1 MSSVFKERLIAQLL
15 DVFVWPGASII
26 ISELPIVLELAL
38 EDDNKADGDEPGG
51 HEPGDG
57 ELLAHDAGVSVH
69 GEGLKPFNGHSE
81 DREEARDHRDH
92 KEAVDKGVLVAG
104 DIKDWRKGEDPVE
117 EEAEGEEDR
126 GEDVRVGEEP
136 VSHGLVDELGDE
148 DDGGDDT
155 RHEADGA
162 DNNVEVCEIHVRTG
176 PKEADEE
183 SQDED
188 PDTDYEVNCDHT
200 HGPETI
206 LTLVPRCL

>member
-1 MSSVFKERLIAQLL
+1 M
-15 DVFVWPGASII
+15 
-26 ISELPIVLELAL
+26 
-38 EDDNKADGDEPGG
+38 
-51 HEPGDG
+51 
-57 ELLAHDAGVSVH
+57 
-69 GEGLKPFNGHSE
+69 
-81 DREEARDHRDH
+81 
-92 KEAVDKGVLVAG
+92 
-104 DIKDWRKGEDPVE
+104 
-117 EEAEGEEDR
+117 
-126 GEDVRVGEEP
+126 
-136 VSHGLVDELGDE
+136 SHGLVDEFGNE

-206 LTLVPRCL
+206 LTLVLRCL